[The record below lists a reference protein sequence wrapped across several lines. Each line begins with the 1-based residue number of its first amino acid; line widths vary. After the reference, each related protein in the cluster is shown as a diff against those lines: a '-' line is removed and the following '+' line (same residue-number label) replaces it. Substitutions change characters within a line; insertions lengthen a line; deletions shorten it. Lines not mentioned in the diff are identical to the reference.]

1 MESLIVLA
9 IAVAIV
15 GGFGVVVGLTRPAG
29 ATRDNDVARRRREL
43 DAAAGRRRLTTARA
57 FLPNDG
63 QEPPAA

>member
-43 DAAAGRRRLTTARA
+43 DAAAGRRRVTAVRA

-63 QEPPAA
+63 NDGDAA